1 MLKKFLFS
9 ILILIVILSVLI
21 TTTCYASS
29 VPVTDENLNTVLQK
43 IASSS
48 VLDGKE
54 CKISAKNNIIT
65 INLEGKEYT
74 VDYDLT
80 DKPTFTTTIPITE
93 GMSYDAYEKQMQKI
107 ILPMIGFIAIA
118 NIQGV
123 SIEDSC
129 SYFLLTYMGNAFDS
143 SDSYTIID
151 DTKLDENATI
161 EKSDDPKVIYASEF
175 GDKVME
181 YVNSVYKDKQVIT
194 DSEDMNFYE
203 WSVERTDV
211 KDDSC
216 NLVSTVSI
224 NLNANFKG
232 LEGYAEKA
240 GNIFGDDDNDTSK
253 DSSKDSAK
261 DNNSVVNNNSKNSNS
276 VNNIKD
282 TSSQNS
288 NADNTISAKTL
299 PRTGIN
305 GIIFA
310 IVCIG
315 IISIIIYRNKLKEYK
330 DI

>member
-1 MLKKFLFS
+1 MLKKILFS

-29 VPVTDENLNTVLQK
+29 VPVTDENLNTALQK
-43 IASSS
+43 VVSLAA
-48 VLDGKE
+48 LEGKE
-54 CKISAKNNIIT
+54 CKMSAKNNVIT

-93 GMSYDAYEKQMQKI
+93 GMSYDAYEKQTQKI

-129 SYFLLTYMGNAFDS
+129 SYFLLTYMENAFDS
-143 SDSYTIID
+143 SDSYVIID
-151 DTKLDENATI
+151 DTKLGENATI
-161 EKSDDPKVIYASEF
+161 EKSDDSKVIYASEF

-181 YVNSVYKDKQVIT
+181 YVNSVYKDKQVMT

-211 KDDSC
+211 KEDSC
-216 NLVSTVSI
+216 NLVSKITI
-224 NLNANFKG
+224 NTNSNFKG
-232 LEGYAEKA
+232 LEGYAEKI
-240 GNIFGDDDNDTSK
+240 GDIFGDDDNDTSK
-253 DSSKDSAK
+253 DSSKD
-261 DNNSVVNNNSKNSNS
+261 NNAVVNNNSKNSNS

-282 TSSQNS
+282 ISSQNS
-288 NADNTISAKTL
+288 SADDTISTKTL

-310 IVCIG
+310 IVCIC
-315 IISIIIYRNKLKEYK
+315 IILIVIYRNKLKEYK